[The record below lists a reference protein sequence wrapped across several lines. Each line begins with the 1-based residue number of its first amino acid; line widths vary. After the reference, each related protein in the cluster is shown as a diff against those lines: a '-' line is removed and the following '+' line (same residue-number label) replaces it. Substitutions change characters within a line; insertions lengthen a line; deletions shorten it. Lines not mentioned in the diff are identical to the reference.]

1 MSPRFIY
8 GTYQQS
14 CFIHRWPGLVS
25 ERITLF
31 AVCSNTCLDICHWLL
46 LSSFGRGVEGEQD
59 LIFCLQNLKY
69 NMWLWIF
76 LLANPEGLNPCSELS
91 FGFGGCTGAA
101 VPVFLH
107 GCPMAPCFPVSAGH
121 YSAFAH
127 GCSPGVCSWWLSP
140 ILSLFHPQQ
149 PDDYAMIKLI
159 NHTIWFWRYYGFYLE
174 VASRSPFWPKSTC
187 SPTFPWCWWH
197 PAPLDIFSL
206 IKLSPACAMHES
218 AWDHSETKGVLS
230 SPLWFCIICSAVSG
244 AAFDFPLPVSA
255 SYTAGDRLLD
265 YLELWSDPLHFDQTC
280 CYI

>member
-1 MSPRFIY
+1 MVHISNHVSYTDGQALSLKGSLYLQFVPILASTSATGCCSPVLEEVLK
-8 GTYQQS
+8 GS
-14 CFIHRWPGLVS
+14 
-25 ERITLF
+25 RI
-31 AVCSNTCLDICHWLL
+31 
-46 LSSFGRGVEGEQD
+46 LSSV
-59 LIFCLQNLKY
+59 CKTWSTT
-69 NMWLWIF
+69 WLWIF

-107 GCPMAPCFPVSAGH
+107 GCPMPPCFPVSAGH

-140 ILSLFHPQQ
+140 ILSLFHPH

-159 NHTIWFWRYYGFYLE
+159 NPTIWFWRYGFYLE
-174 VASRSPFWPKSTC
+174 VTSRSPFWPKSTC
-187 SPTFPWCWWH
+187 SPTFPWCWCH
-197 PAPLDIFSL
+197 PAPLDIFTL

-230 SPLWFCIICSAVSG
+230 SPLWFCIICSTVSG
-244 AAFDFPLPVSA
+244 VAFDFPLPVSA
-255 SYTAGDRLLD
+255 TYTAGDRLLD